1 MKNFIVIILFSKDTA
16 IEPTAIIKDEEID
29 ECYSSFEFDT
39 WKDAVHCINWINHHV
54 ENNDSPGFRST
65 CADDNPEVSRAS
77 KMRRISIGNY
87 ELLGDWADIFGY
99 TQFGEFRGNHNEFK
113 NSLQQWRVNVYG
125 ADFEYI
131 DNNDD
136 ILNFSVW
143 DNKLKSISIDE
154 MN

>member
-1 MKNFIVIILFSKDTA
+1 MRNFKVIILFSKDTA
-16 IEPTAIIKDEEID
+16 VEPTAIIKDEEID
-29 ECYSSFEFDT
+29 QCYSSFEFDT

-54 ENNDSPGFRST
+54 ENNET
-65 CADDNPEVSRAS
+65 
-77 KMRRISIGNY
+77 IGNY

-99 TQFGEFRGNHNEFK
+99 TQFGEFRGNHNQFK
-113 NSLQQWRVNVYG
+113 NSLQQWRVYVYG

-143 DNKLKSISIDE
+143 DKKLKSISLDE
-154 MN
+154 QN

>member
-1 MKNFIVIILFSKDTA
+1 MKNFKVIILFSKDTA

-29 ECYSSFEFDT
+29 QCYSSFEFDT

-54 ENNDSPGFRST
+54 ENNDQ
-65 CADDNPEVSRAS
+65 
-77 KMRRISIGNY
+77 IGNY

-113 NSLQQWRVNVYG
+113 NSLQEWRVYVYG

-143 DNKLKSISIDE
+143 DNKLKSISLDE
-154 MN
+154 KN

>member
-1 MKNFIVIILFSKDTA
+1 MRNFKVIILFSKDTS
-16 IEPTAIIKDEEID
+16 IEPTAIIKDELID

-39 WKDAVHCINWINHHV
+39 WRDAVHCINWINIMTSL
-54 ENNDSPGFRST
+54 NN
-65 CADDNPEVSRAS
+65 S
-77 KMRRISIGNY
+77 KGIY
-87 ELLGDWADIFGY
+87 DLLGDWADNFGY
-99 TQFGEFRGNHNEFK
+99 TQFGEFRGNHNQFR
-113 NSLQQWRVNVYG
+113 NSLQQWRIYVYG

-143 DNKLKSISIDE
+143 NTNLKSISVDE

>member
-1 MKNFIVIILFSKDTA
+1 MRNFKVIILFSKDTS
-16 IEPTAIIKDEEID
+16 IEPTAIIKDELID

-39 WKDAVHCINWINHHV
+39 WRDAVHCINWINIMTSL
-54 ENNDSPGFRST
+54 NN
-65 CADDNPEVSRAS
+65 S
-77 KMRRISIGNY
+77 KGIY
-87 ELLGDWADIFGY
+87 DLLGDWADNFGY
-99 TQFGEFRGNHNEFK
+99 TQFGEFRGNHNQFK
-113 NSLQQWRVNVYG
+113 NSLEQWRIYVYG

-143 DNKLKSISIDE
+143 NTNLKSISVDE